1 MSTECIDAHHHLW
14 KYSSKE
20 YPWMSDKMDVLRRDY
35 VHDDLSAVAAAAGIT
50 GTVVV
55 QAQQTIA
62 ETEWLLSLAEDSKLI
77 RGVVGWVS
85 LVDAKVEAAL
95 EELAQR
101 PKLKGVRHVL
111 HDEADD
117 RYMLREDFNRGIGSL
132 KQFDLRYDLLIF
144 ERHLLQTIEF
154 VDRHPNQIFIL
165 DHIAKPRI
173 HEQVIEPWRSNL
185 QELARRENIYCKI
198 SGMVTEAE
206 WHSWNEAQLWPYMET
221 VLAAFGPGR
230 LMFGSDWPVLN
241 LASDYTSWV
250 ELVKRAVDKLSPHER
265 QQIMAKTAV
274 EVYGL

>member
-1 MSTECIDAHHHLW
+1 
-14 KYSSKE
+14 
-20 YPWMSDKMDVLRRDY
+20 MSDNMDVLRRDY
-35 VHDDLSAVAAAAGIT
+35 VHDDLSAVTAAAGVT

-62 ETEWLLSLAEDSKLI
+62 ETEWLLSLAQDSKLI

-95 EELAQR
+95 EDLAQR
-101 PKLKGVRHVL
+101 PTLKGVRHVL
-111 HDEADD
+111 HDEADA
-117 RYMLREDFNRGIGSL
+117 RYMLREDFNRGIDTL

-144 ERHLLQTIEF
+144 ERHLPQTIEF

-185 QELARRENIYCKI
+185 QELARRENVYCKI

-241 LASDYTSWV
+241 LASDYTAWV

-265 QQIMAKTAV
+265 QQILAKTAV
-274 EVYGL
+274 EAYGL

>member
-1 MSTECIDAHHHLW
+1 
-14 KYSSKE
+14 
-20 YPWMSDKMDVLRRDY
+20 MSDKMDVLRRDY
-35 VHDDLSAVAAAAGIT
+35 VHDDLSAVTAAAGVT

-62 ETEWLLSLAEDSKLI
+62 ETEWLLSLAQDSKLI
-77 RGVVGWVS
+77 RGVVGWAP

-101 PKLKGVRHVL
+101 PTLKGVRHVL
-111 HDEADD
+111 HDETDD
-117 RYMLREDFNRGIGSL
+117 RYMLREDFNRGIGTL

-144 ERHLLQTIEF
+144 ERHLPQTIEF

-185 QELARRENIYCKI
+185 QELARRENVYCKI

-206 WHSWNEAQLWPYMET
+206 WHSWNEAQLWPYIET

-241 LASDYTSWV
+241 LASDYTAWV
-250 ELVKRAVDKLSPHER
+250 ELVKRAVDKLAPHER
-265 QQIMAKTAV
+265 QQILAKTAV
-274 EVYGL
+274 EAYGL